1 MDQREGRSIQPLQ
14 ILNELVNLE
23 NKGGQNDP
31 SKRRELK
38 AKLSTLHIPI
48 VCLVEIRVK
57 EENVSR
63 VKDIITPGWSFYA
76 QYALGRIWICW
87 KHNKCSVQD
96 LLKSQD
102 LSLFVYDSSE
112 GHRKKEEVGEFKAQI
127 VNGASFQQVIFMW

>member
-1 MDQREGRSIQPLQ
+1 MNWLIWK
-14 ILNELVNLE
+14 I
-23 NKGGQNDP
+23 KGGQNDP

-76 QYALGRIWICW
+76 
-87 KHNKCSVQD
+87 
-96 LLKSQD
+96 
-102 LSLFVYDSSE
+102 
-112 GHRKKEEVGEFKAQI
+112 
-127 VNGASFQQVIFMW
+127 